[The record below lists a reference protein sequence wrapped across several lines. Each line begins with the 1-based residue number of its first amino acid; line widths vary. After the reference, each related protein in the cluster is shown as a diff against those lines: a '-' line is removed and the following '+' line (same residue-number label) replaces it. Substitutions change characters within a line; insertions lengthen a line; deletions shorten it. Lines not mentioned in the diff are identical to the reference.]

1 MPTRSTK
8 CRSSRAAALTHA
20 ALYALVATGCR
31 TGCERPGRPRT
42 GELPGPAAATA
53 FDRDGARSGCVPGS
67 GVDYPVGPGQRYE
80 RLADV
85 PFEQLGPGDT
95 VRIHARPEPYR
106 EKLMVGGIGRPDAW
120 IRVCGVPSA
129 SGALPVLDGDG
140 ASTRD
145 GLVFPYDG
153 HQARGL
159 VVVGHRRGAPWKEQ
173 PRYLAIEGLELRGAR
188 PPHRFRDRHGTS
200 TPWADHAAGIYVQR
214 ASDVVVRGCIVHD
227 NANGL
232 FVGGGGG
239 DELTERVLIEAN
251 DVFDNGNP
259 QTFFQHNVY
268 NEAAGVTYRRN
279 RFGAPK
285 RGPRGVL
292 GANVKERSAGVRIE
306 LNWIEDGAH
315 LLDLVDAAEAR
326 DRTLS
331 RADYRE
337 TFVVGN
343 VLVRGPEPSASV
355 VHYGGDSGDPSLYRK
370 GVLRFFHNTIV
381 VENASHARYER
392 TSIFELATDDE
403 HLDARNNVVFAEER
417 SRPDRWIALLGAR
430 DGVVA
435 GRAHFVGDFVSEG
448 IAPFD
453 APPGVPRTIR
463 ATIEGLEPLLRG
475 TDPGFRDPSAHDFR
489 LRPGS
494 LVAGRGV
501 AIEPTL
507 GGVPREQLVRYG
519 RSEPRL
525 ERAPSPGAFGVE
537 PSVASA
543 GGPATLR

>member
-1 MPTRSTK
+1 MSTHRPK
-8 CRSSRAAALTHA
+8 RTPPRAHALTHA
-20 ALYALVATGCR
+20 VLFALVATGCR
-31 TGCERPGRPRT
+31 TGCERPGRAHASQ
-42 GELPGPAAATA
+42 PAAPVAATTFERVA
-53 FDRDGARSGCVPGS
+53 MRSGCVPGS

-80 RLADV
+80 QLADV
-85 PFEQLGPGDT
+85 PFERLGPGDT

-106 EKLMVGGIGRPDAW
+106 EKLMVSGIGRADAW

-129 SGALPVLDGDG
+129 TGALPVIDGDG

-188 PPHRFRDRHGTS
+188 PPHRFRDRHGTV
-200 TPWADHAAGIYVQR
+200 TPWAEHAAGIYVQR

-259 QTFFQHNVY
+259 ETFFQHNVY
-268 NEAAGVTYRRN
+268 NEAAVVTYRRN
-279 RFGAPK
+279 RFGPPK

-292 GANVKERSAGVRIE
+292 GANVKERSSGVRLE

-315 LLDLVDAAEAR
+315 LIDLVDAAEAR
-326 DRTLS
+326 DRTLM

-337 TFVVGN
+337 SFVIGN
-343 VLVRGPEPSASV
+343 VLVRGPESSASL
-355 VHYGGDSGDPSLYRK
+355 VHYGGDSGDPSVYRK

-392 TSIFELATDDE
+392 TAIFELSTNDE
-403 HLDARNNVVFAEER
+403 RLDARNNVVFVEER
-417 SRPDRWIALLGAR
+417 ARPDRWVALLGAR
-430 DGVVA
+430 DGIVA
-435 GRAHFVGDFVSEG
+435 GRANFAGDFISEG
-448 IAPFD
+448 VSPFD
-453 APPGVPRTIR
+453 APPGVPRTVS

-475 TDPGFRDPSAHDFR
+475 TDPGFRDPLAHDYR

-501 AIEPTL
+501 AIEPAL
-507 GGVPREQLVRYG
+507 GGVPREQLVPYG

-525 ERAPSPGAFGVE
+525 ELTPSPGAFGVE

-543 GGPATLR
+543 GGPATAR